1 MKLHMGSDHAAFEEK
16 ETLKNFLK
24 DLGHE
29 IIDHGPEN
37 AERCDYPDYAAKV
50 AKAVAK
56 DDSSMGILLC
66 GSGIGVSMAANRY
79 QNIRAALVRSEEDA
93 LLSRGHNNANILCVG
108 ARLTSIED
116 IKVIAKKWLET
127 PFEEGRHTGRVAK
140 FNDLGEKV

>member
-116 IKVIAKKWLET
+116 IKVITKKWLET

>member
-37 AERCDYPDYAAKV
+37 TERCDYPDYAAKV